1 MTNRPPNDIPEP
13 LVTADAT
20 DFERRL
26 LHAAREERP
35 SAASSA
41 RMAKRLGIAAAAAT
55 VTLPVAAAK
64 ALVAEAAAAKAAAGA
79 ATAGAATIWP
89 WVSVGVVGLAIAG
102 AVIGTRAS
110 SPARPAPPAL
120 TAPRALTAPTPPSP
134 PPAVAAPTRELPV
147 APDHRK
153 HAATGDLADQ
163 IALLDAA
170 RAAVSAG
177 ANRRAMETL
186 RRYEDRYPRGSFRPE
201 VTALKVEALVKL
213 GRDDEARALAER
225 FVAQNRGSLLARRV
239 AALAGVAP

>member
-1 MTNRPPNDIPEP
+1 MTDRPPNDSPEP
-13 LVTADAT
+13 LLAADAT

-35 SAASSA
+35 SPASSA

-55 VTLPVAAAK
+55 VTLPVAT
-64 ALVAEAAAAKAAAGA
+64 AKAAAGA
-79 ATAGAATIWP
+79 ATASATTIWP